1 MRRGCEKV
9 KEDRERGFKEEL
21 EKKMGEGEYQN
32 VFSSFLTLPPAAC
45 AIASVKGPPRIN
57 I

>member
-45 AIASVKGPPRIN
+45 AIASVKEPPRIN